1 MQCDWYFIEYW
12 YWYFIELK
20 KIKALKGAAMPVL
33 QRTTFKKEMHVY
45 LNNCGQ
51 YTKHKQYLKHEI
63 TR

>member
-1 MQCDWYFIEYW
+1 MRLIFYRILILIYFIE
-12 YWYFIELK
+12 FK

-51 YTKHKQYLKHEI
+51 YTLKC
-63 TR
+63 